1 MDQNLPNNNQNQN
14 TENKD
19 DNGNSH
25 SSIDLNHNLNPI
37 ISPISAAFIG
47 LFGGFFLYQIVGGV
61 LTLLVFGLEIDKAPV
76 NGLRLMTMAGQIL
89 FILLPALLFS
99 KWFYEDVT
107 AVIRFKSSRWI
118 EIGLFV
124 VGLII
129 LIPLLENFSV
139 IQNYLIDKLAASS
152 TTVNSVKNIFDSL
165 NDRLESTYS
174 SLITAH
180 SISEKLLVILVVA
193 AVPAVCEEIMFRGFI
208 QKSFELKLRPFWAIL
223 ITSIFFGLYHF
234 SPYGLLPLIILGL
247 YFGFAAYKS
256 ESIFTSMSLH
266 FLNNFSAIVVFF
278 IAGNGQLLD
287 SAPSDKA
294 VDLKSAIT
302 IFVSLLILFGGMLY
316 VIVKFYQEKARNR

>member
-107 AVIRFKSSRWI
+107 TVIRFKSSRWI

-208 QKSFELKLRPFWAIL
+208 QKSFELKLKPFWAIL

-302 IFVSLLILFGGMLY
+302 IFVSLLLLFGGMLY

>member
-1 MDQNLPNNNQNQN
+1 MDQNLPNNNPDQNS
-14 TENKD
+14 ENKD
-19 DNGNSH
+19 DDRNNH
-25 SSIDLNHNLNPI
+25 SLKDSTHNLNPI

-47 LFGGFFLYQIVGGV
+47 LFGGFFLYQIIGGI
-61 LTLLVFGLEIDKAPV
+61 LTLLVFGLDIGKAPV

-107 AVIRFKSSRWI
+107 TVIRFKPSRWI

-129 LIPLLENFSV
+129 LIPLLENFAV
-139 IQNYLIDKLAASS
+139 IQNYFIDKLAASS
-152 TTVNSVKNIFDSL
+152 NTVNSVKSIFDSL
-165 NDRLESTYS
+165 NDRLEGTYS

-180 SISEKLLVILVVA
+180 SIFEKLLVILVVA
-193 AVPAVCEEIMFRGFI
+193 AVPAVCEEVMFRGFI

-256 ESIFTSMSLH
+256 DSIFTSMSLH
-266 FLNNFSAIVVFF
+266 FFNNFSAIIIFF
-278 IAGNGQLLD
+278 IVGNEQLLD

-316 VIVKFYQEKARNR
+316 IIIKFYQEKNRNR

>member
-1 MDQNLPNNNQNQN
+1 MDQNLQNNNPNQN
-14 TENKD
+14 SENKN
-19 DNGNSH
+19 DNENNH
-25 SSIDLNHNLNPI
+25 SSIDYAHNLKPI

-61 LTLLVFGLEIDKAPV
+61 LTLLVFGLDISKAPV

-107 AVIRFKSSRWI
+107 SVIRFKPSRWM

-124 VGLII
+124 IGLII

-139 IQNYLIDKLAASS
+139 IQNYFIDKLAASS
-152 TTVNSVKNIFDSL
+152 ATVNSVKNIFDSL
-165 NDRLESTYS
+165 NDRLEGTYS
-174 SLITAH
+174 NLITAH

-193 AVPAVCEEIMFRGFI
+193 AVPAVCEEVMFRGFI

-234 SPYGLLPLIILGL
+234 SPYGLLPLIILGF

-266 FLNNFSAIVVFF
+266 FLNNFFAIILFF

-287 SAPSDKA
+287 SSPSDRV

-316 VIVKFYQEKARNR
+316 VIIKFYMEKDKNR